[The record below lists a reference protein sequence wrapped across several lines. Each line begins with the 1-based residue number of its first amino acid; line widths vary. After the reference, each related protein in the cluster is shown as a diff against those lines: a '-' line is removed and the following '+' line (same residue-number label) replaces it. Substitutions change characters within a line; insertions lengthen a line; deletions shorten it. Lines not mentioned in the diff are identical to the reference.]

1 LTSSLFD
8 VTINIPLQSFYTF
21 RCQVPTKLINIL
33 LPIRTLFFVDVVVII
48 IIAAAAAVIMIAVG
62 FSVSVIIIII
72 VIIISI
78 IIIRGG
84 AIFRIV
90 WWWSAIISISISI
103 SIRSSTVVGGRCS
116 FAARTPTIITTTTTT
131 ISVPVPVI
139 GSTIVVMIHGVVH
152 GLLEEVTN
160 ALTDKGLFWFGW

>member
-1 LTSSLFD
+1 M
-8 VTINIPLQSFYTF
+8 QSFYTF
-21 RCQVPTKLINIL
+21 RRQVPTKLINIL
-33 LPIRTLFFVDVVVII
+33 LPIRTLFFVDVVII
-48 IIAAAAAVIMIAVG
+48 AAAAAAAAAVIMIVVG
-62 FSVSVIIIII
+62 FSVSVIIIIII

-103 SIRSSTVVGGRCS
+103 SIRRSTVVGGRCS
-116 FAARTPTIITTTTTT
+116 FAARTPTIIIITATTTV
-131 ISVPVPVI
+131 SVPVPVI

-160 ALTDKGLFWFGW
+160 ALTEKGLFGFGW